1 MAHTFTTAD
10 IGCYFDSARG
20 IYIGEAVQATAAMHG
35 WNPDGGTIPCDHDD
49 CEQPEAHEE
58 IDHGM
63 FYDEATTEAEDHLNG
78 LTSDDVS
85 FGSTESGDWGLWLLN
100 EEDN

>member
-20 IYIGEAVQATAAMHG
+20 IYIGEGIQEVAASLYG
-35 WNPDGGTIPCDHDD
+35 WNPDGGTIPCDHED
-49 CEQPEAHEE
+49 CKQPHEE
-58 IDHGM
+58 IDHGTH
-63 FYDEATTEAEDHLNG
+63 YHEATNEAEDHLNG

-85 FGSTESGDWGLWLLN
+85 FGSTESGDWGLWPL
-100 EEDN
+100 EEDTE